1 MPALTVGLT
10 GGIGS
15 GKSVVLREF
24 VALGAVGVEAD
35 DIAHEVLAS
44 TLGTAEVLQAFAAFD
59 IDIGDGAGGIDR
71 QRLAAVVFADADARR
86 RLEAIVH
93 PLVRSAARDRITQAD
108 PHEIVVNAVPL
119 LVEAGVVGEFDA
131 IVVVRAPVEVR
142 LQRLLDSRAM
152 SRADALARM
161 AAQTSDEER
170 VEVAT
175 WVIDNDGTAD
185 ALRARVAEV
194 WAEILARITS
204 PLGPRPKG

>member
-15 GKSVVLREF
+15 GKSVVLQQF
-24 VALGAVGVEAD
+24 VALGAVGIEAD
-35 DIAHEVLAS
+35 DIAHQVIAP
-44 TLGTAEVLQAFAAFD
+44 GTVGSAAVLQAFAAFD
-59 IDIGDGAGGIDR
+59 VGDGGGGIDR
-71 QRLAAVVFADADARR
+71 QRLATVVFADADARR

-93 PLVRSAARDRITQAD
+93 PLVRAATRERIAAVSADA
-108 PHEIVVNAVPL
+108 IVVNAVPL
-119 LVEAGVVGEFDA
+119 LVEAALVGEFDA

-142 LQRLLDSRAM
+142 LKRQLDSRAM

-161 AAQTSDEER
+161 AAQVSDDER
-170 VEVAT
+170 VAVAS

-185 ALRARVAEV
+185 ALRARVAAV
-194 WAEILARITS
+194 WAEILAQITS

>member
-1 MPALTVGLT
+1 VPALTVGLT

-35 DIAHEVLAS
+35 DMAHEVLAPGQV
-44 TLGTAEVLQAFAAFD
+44 GTNAVLQAFRAFD
-59 IDIGDGAGGIDR
+59 VGDGAGGIDR
-71 QRLAAVVFADADARR
+71 RRLAAVVFADADARA

-93 PLVRSAARDRITQAD
+93 PLVRAETRDWITRAAPD
-108 PHEIVVNAVPL
+108 EIVVNAVPL
-119 LVEAGVVGEFDA
+119 LVEAGLVGEFDA

-142 LQRLLDSRAM
+142 LKRLLDSRAM

-170 VEVAT
+170 VAVAS

-194 WAEILARITS
+194 WAEILAEITS
-204 PLGPRPKG
+204 PPGPRPKG

>member
-44 TLGTAEVLQAFAAFD
+44 PLGAAEVLQAFAAF
-59 IDIGDGAGGIDR
+59 DIGDGAGGIDR

-93 PLVRSAARDRITQAD
+93 PLVRSATRDRITQAD

-131 IVVVRAPVEVR
+131 IVVVRAPVGVR

-194 WAEILARITS
+194 WAEIVARITS
-204 PLGPRPKG
+204 PPGPRPKG

>member
-59 IDIGDGAGGIDR
+59 IGDGAGGIDR

-93 PLVRSAARDRITQAD
+93 PLVRSATRDRITQAD

-142 LQRLLDSRAM
+142 LQRLRDSRAM

-161 AAQTSDEER
+161 AAQASDEER
-170 VEVAT
+170 VAVAS
-175 WVIDNDGTAD
+175 WVIDNNGTAD
-185 ALRARVAEV
+185 ALRAQVAEV
-194 WAEILARITS
+194 WAEILAGITS
-204 PLGPRPKG
+204 PPGPRPKG